1 MKEIRYT
8 KSALRTLRKVPANTS
23 SLIRTKIEAF
33 ASNPAAPNNNIKALK
48 GREGV
53 RLRVGDWRVIMDN
66 QGNVLAVLEIGH
78 RSSVYD

>member
-8 KSALRTLRKVPANTS
+8 KSALRTLRKMPANTS

-33 ASNPAAPNNNIKALK
+33 ASNPAAPNKNIKALK
-48 GREGV
+48 GREGL
-53 RLRVGDWRVIMDN
+53 RLRVVDWRVIMDN

>member
-8 KSALRTLRKVPANTS
+8 KSALRALRKMPANTS
-23 SLIRTKIEAF
+23 TLIRAKIEAF
-33 ASNPAAPNNNIKALK
+33 AQNPNALNNNVKTLK
-48 GREGV
+48 GREGF

-66 QGNVLAVLEIGH
+66 QGKVLAVLEIGH